1 MTDGRQADNIDAHP
15 PLNVWCADMQAG
27 GPVLSALRQRF
38 DLYLCADLADAGAR
52 VSDEGADI
60 LLLNLSPTEI
70 LCRDMSA
77 GALPGV
83 ALTDWQAQAQEIIA
97 LNRRNRRKVRIVDIR
112 MARDH
117 PAAFLRWF
125 GLSGDD
131 EQISALS
138 HDALDAKPD
147 RDEILHLLA
156 QCALQG
162 DMSARLLR
170 GELEAVSL
178 NFAEQ
183 TDPVADDPDAA
194 FLSYQDMRLQQRQ
207 GEVLQTHNR
216 ATQEE
221 VEVLRLSKQQL
232 EQQLEQGLEL
242 AGEEIRQL
250 REQDALLQAQNR
262 TAQEEAE
269 VQNKRR
275 QQLEQDLELAG
286 ERTGQLRQQSD
297 ALQAHNRAT
306 QEEVGVLRLSK
317 QQFVQDLEQAGEE
330 IRQLR
335 EQDELLQA
343 QNQTMQQE
351 LEVLAQGRT
360 QLEQRLEQ
368 VNQGIESYQVQVA
381 GLQAEQAGL
390 KRRNT
395 DKEQALQQAGEM
407 LRGLEMQVTHLTRDL
422 QRAADRQARKQQQ
435 IEEAEEG
442 LRRFLN
448 SRSYRL
454 TAPLRTIRALFRG
467 GKPRLGSERDP
478 PYMGRR
484 QG

>member
-1 MTDGRQADNIDAHP
+1 MTDSRQADNIDAHP
-15 PLNVWCADMQAG
+15 SLSVWCVDMLAG
-27 GPVLSALRQRF
+27 DPVLRALRQRF

-52 VSDEGADI
+52 VSDEGGDI
-60 LLLNLSPTEI
+60 LLLCLSPTEI
-70 LCRDMSA
+70 LCRAMSA
-77 GALPGV
+77 GALPGA
-83 ALTDWQAQAQEIIA
+83 ALKDWQAQAQDIIA

-117 PAAFLRWF
+117 PAAFQRWF

-138 HDALDAKPD
+138 NDALGAKPD

-156 QCALQG
+156 QRALQD
-162 DMSARLLR
+162 DMSARLLM

-178 NFAEQ
+178 NFAEP
-183 TDPVADDPDAA
+183 TDAVADDPDAA

-207 GEVLQTHNR
+207 GEVLQAQSRTV
-216 ATQEE
+216 QEE

-262 TAQEEAE
+262 AAQEEAE

-275 QQLEQDLELAG
+275 QQLEQAQELAG
-286 ERTGQLRQQSD
+286 
-297 ALQAHNRAT
+297 
-306 QEEVGVLRLSK
+306 K
-317 QQFVQDLEQAGEE
+317 E

-335 EQDELLQA
+335 EQDELLRA
-343 QNQTMQQE
+343 QNQTLQQE

-381 GLQAEQAGL
+381 GLMAEQAGL
-390 KRRNT
+390 KRRNAN
-395 DKEQALQQAGEM
+395 KEQALQQAGEM
-407 LRGLEMQVTHLTRDL
+407 LRGLEVQVEHLTRDL

-467 GKPRLGSERDP
+467 GKPRLDSERDP